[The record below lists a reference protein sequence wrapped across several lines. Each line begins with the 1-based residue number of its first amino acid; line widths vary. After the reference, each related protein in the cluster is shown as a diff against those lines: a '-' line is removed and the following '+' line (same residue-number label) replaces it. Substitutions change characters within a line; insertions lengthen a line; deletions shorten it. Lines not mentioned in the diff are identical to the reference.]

1 MTNKTSEIICLII
14 FDCLWLTPTVFC
26 SVISESTV
34 TARPKCDLFPSLVN
48 HGAEN
53 KKSQMTN
60 KKSNDRAEFQKQV
73 TLGRAVT
80 VDSEIT
86 EQKTVG
92 VSHRQSKRIRQ
103 MITLVL
109 FVTEKGT
116 RREIAQL

>member
-1 MTNKTSEIICLII
+1 M
-14 FDCLWLTPTVFC
+14 
-26 SVISESTV
+26 

-60 KKSNDRAEFQKQV
+60 KKSNDRVEFQKQV
-73 TLGRAVT
+73 TFGPCSHC

-86 EQKTVG
+86 EQKTVD

-103 MITLVL
+103 VISLVL

>member
-1 MTNKTSEIICLII
+1 MTELSSRNRS
-14 FDCLWLTPTVFC
+14 
-26 SVISESTV
+26 
-34 TARPKCDLFPSLVN
+34 
-48 HGAEN
+48 H
-53 KKSQMTN
+53 
-60 KKSNDRAEFQKQV
+60 
-73 TLGRAVT
+73 LGRAVT

-103 MITLVL
+103 VISLVL